1 MQEVAAMSQSVLEM
15 TKDLVLAQIQS
26 GSLFPK
32 DVHAAIHHIYQSLLT
47 LKSREES
54 ESLVPAHVTETWRAP
69 VDWRASITR
78 LTITCL
84 ECGAHFKQLS
94 GHHLRLHGLNART
107 YRLKYGIP
115 ENQPLS
121 AREAA
126 AKQREMLQ
134 RIRPWEHAPAFVQS
148 QERRAAEATPKEA
161 TPPKRKRPPRRERS

>member
-1 MQEVAAMSQSVLEM
+1 MSQSLVEM
-15 TKDLVLAQIQS
+15 TKDLVLAQIQT
-26 GSLFPK
+26 GSIFPE
-32 DVHAAIHHIYQSLLT
+32 DVHGALYRIYQSLLT

-54 ESLVPAHVTETWRAP
+54 ESLVPARVAETQRAP

-84 ECGAHFKQLS
+84 ECGAHLKQLS

-115 ENQPLS
+115 KNQLLA

-134 RIRPWEHAPAFVQS
+134 RIRPWEYAPAFAQS
-148 QERRAAEATPKEA
+148 QERRSAKAAPKEA
-161 TPPKRKRPPRRERS
+161 APPKRKRPPRPRRERS

>member
-1 MQEVAAMSQSVLEM
+1 MSQSVVEM
-15 TKDLVLAQIQS
+15 TKDLVLAQIQT
-26 GSLFPK
+26 GSIFPE
-32 DVHAAIHHIYQSLLT
+32 DVHDAIHRIYQSLLT

-54 ESLVPAHVTETWRAP
+54 EALVPARVAETRRAP

-84 ECGAHFKQLS
+84 ECGAHLKQLS
-94 GHHLRLHGLNART
+94 GHHLHLHGLNAHT

-115 ENQPLS
+115 KNQPLA

-148 QERRAAEATPKEA
+148 QERRSAEAAPKEA
-161 TPPKRKRPPRRERS
+161 ASPKRKRPPRPRRERS